1 VVFLY
6 KLSHLLNTFAGIEL
20 KYKNLMASF
29 GNAFS
34 SSIGK
39 KLIMGITGLFL
50 ILFLIVHCFINSLI
64 FLNDGGLTFN
74 LGAHFMATNWLIRGS
89 EIILMLGLLAHIV
102 QGLRLTFLN
111 QAARPEKYAVYN
123 GSANSKWY
131 SRSMGLL
138 GTLLLI
144 FLIIHLAN
152 FWVKSRFTGLGGV
165 DVNGHDDLYGV
176 MRETFRNIGL
186 VVLYVLSMISLAY
199 HLLHGFASAFQTL
212 GWNHR
217 KYTPLIKAFGVWYS
231 IIISLLFAAM
241 PIAMYL
247 GIIK

>member
-1 VVFLY
+1 MF
-6 KLSHLLNTFAGIEL
+6 KLSHLLNTFAGIEH

-74 LGAHFMATNWLIRGS
+74 IGANFMATNWLIRGS
-89 EIILMLGLLAHIV
+89 EVILMLGLLLHIV
-102 QGLRLTFLN
+102 QGLRLTLQN
-111 QAARPEKYAVYN
+111 QAARPIKYAVNN
-123 GSANSKWY
+123 GNANSKWY

-144 FLIIHLAN
+144 FLIVHLSN
-152 FWVKSRFTGLGGV
+152 FWVVSRFTGIPTK
-165 DVNGHDDLYGV
+165 DANGHEDLYAV
-176 MRETFRNIGL
+176 MTTAFRGSVLLVIG
-186 VVLYVLSMISLAY
+186 YVLAMFSLAY

-217 KYTPLIKAFGVWYS
+217 KYTPLIKSIGVWYS
-231 IIISLLFAAM
+231 IIIAVLFAAM
-241 PIAMYL
+241 PVAIYTGL
-247 GIIK
+247 IK